1 MIRAAHEWIWSKSSK
16 NQVSSPRIYIY
27 LPSVAIIFLNDI
39 LKIFTYTLHSM
50 SEYKAR
56 EEAIEEETNE
66 ERENSTIARGRRRG
80 RKLKRKNVA
89 VKVSSPCCHLS
100 TRKTVESYAKDARRI
115 TNEEAGTIATGHF
128 LAQHLR
134 VSRALGQRRAILQQS
149 SLSTPTE
156 LSLPVLQFPRGDS
169 WNGYLFS

>member
-39 LKIFTYTLHSM
+39 LKIFTYTL

-66 ERENSTIARGRRRG
+66 ERENSTM
-80 RKLKRKNVA
+80 
-89 VKVSSPCCHLS
+89 
-100 TRKTVESYAKDARRI
+100 
-115 TNEEAGTIATGHF
+115 AGGE
-128 LAQHLR
+128 
-134 VSRALGQRRAILQQS
+134 G
-149 SLSTPTE
+149 E
-156 LSLPVLQFPRGDS
+156 
-169 WNGYLFS
+169 N